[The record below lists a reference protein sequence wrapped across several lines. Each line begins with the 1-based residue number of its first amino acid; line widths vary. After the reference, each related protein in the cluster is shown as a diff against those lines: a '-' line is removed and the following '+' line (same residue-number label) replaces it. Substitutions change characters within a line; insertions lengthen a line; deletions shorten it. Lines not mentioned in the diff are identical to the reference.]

1 MMYLKNRILI
11 FLKLAAKPDVSVR
24 ALRLAI
30 IVGVIL
36 NLINNTELFTSFR
49 TSDPD
54 PVRILLTFAVP
65 YLVSTY
71 SSVIS
76 TYSLKPG
83 KVSRIDSLLKCR
95 SCNSTDFHINVG
107 QQVEE
112 CPTCGPKTKWGI
124 KKFLYASDSDSELL
138 KSLALFARHNPQPLL
153 RTDDKG
159 LIKGANPATVELLG
173 KQEITGLNIYDLL
186 PQIHPFCLKSMAE
199 TGDTKELI
207 IEHESRH
214 YKLLFKGV
222 PELKNIHIY
231 SSDITGIVL
240 AEKKISRQA
249 KSISDS
255 IDYASLIQKGMLPSE
270 KSVKSYFPESAILYL
285 PKDVVSG
292 DFYWVNNTG
301 GRRIFI
307 VSDCTGHGVPGAF
320 MSMMGISLL
329 DEIIMREG
337 LTDPAE
343 ILNSLRYRLIS
354 ALTRGGTESGLL
366 DGMDISVVSVD
377 DRKNTLYFAGAYN
390 DIYIQRDT
398 ELNILKSD
406 RMPVGKHIN
415 DTDPFTLK
423 TFEYMDNDRLYMFTD
438 GFRDQMGGEKGKK
451 FSSRRFRDMLTET
464 AGNTVTDQV
473 EKLRTAISDWRGDNE
488 QIDDVLVAAIK
499 L

>member
-1 MMYLKNRILI
+1 MYLRNRIFL
-11 FLKLAAKPDVSVR
+11 FLKLATKPDIAIR
-24 ALRLAI
+24 ALRVAI
-30 IVGVIL
+30 IVGIVL
-36 NLINNTELFTSFR
+36 NLINNTELFTNLR
-49 TSDPD
+49 TVVLD

-76 TYSLKPG
+76 SGSVKPG
-83 KVSRIDSLLKCR
+83 NVSRIDSILKCR
-95 SCNSTDFHINVG
+95 SCNTTDFHINVG
-107 QQVEE
+107 QQVDE

-124 KKFLYASDSDSELL
+124 KKIFSVPRDNSDLL

-153 RTDDKG
+153 RTDEKG
-159 LIKGANPATVELLG
+159 VIKGANPATVELLG
-173 KQEITGLNIYDLL
+173 EQEITGINLYDLL
-186 PQIHPFCLKSMAE
+186 PQIHPFCLKSMAD

-207 IEHESRH
+207 IEHNSRH
-214 YKLLFKGV
+214 YNLLFKGV

-240 AEKKISRQA
+240 AEKKISAQA

-255 IDYASLIQKGMLPSE
+255 IEYASLIQKGMLPSE
-270 KSVKSYFPESAILYL
+270 KSIESYFPDSAILYL

-292 DFYWVNNTG
+292 DFYWVNSIN

-337 LTDPAE
+337 VSDPAE
-343 ILNSLRYRLIS
+343 ILNSLRNRLIS
-354 ALTRGGTESGLL
+354 ALTRGKTENGLL
-366 DGMDISVVSVD
+366 DGMDISVVAAD
-377 DRKNTLYFAGAYN
+377 DRTNTLYYAGAYN
-390 DIYIQRDT
+390 DIYIQRES
-398 ELNILKSD
+398 ELHILKSD

-415 DTDPFTLK
+415 DTDLFTLG
-423 TFEYMDNDRLYMFTD
+423 TFEYMKSDRLYMFTD
-438 GFRDQMGGEKGKK
+438 GYRDQMGGERDKK
-451 FSSRRFRDMLTET
+451 FSSRRFREVLSETATET
-464 AGNTVTDQV
+464 VKEQV
-473 EKLRTAISDWRGDNE
+473 HRLKQHFLEWKGDNE